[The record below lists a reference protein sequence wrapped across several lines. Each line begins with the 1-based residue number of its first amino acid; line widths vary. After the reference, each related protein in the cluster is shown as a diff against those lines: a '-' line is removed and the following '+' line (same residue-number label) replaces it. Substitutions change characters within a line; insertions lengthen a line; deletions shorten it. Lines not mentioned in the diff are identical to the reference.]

1 MLEEPDVI
9 DSIIE
14 MDGKPVLVVSDA
26 AITESKEE
34 RRKLLDA
41 KLRYYAGGL
50 LSGQIDVVPDP
61 KQAEILVV
69 CADDPDKVYPGI
81 DSLRIKS
88 QDGEAFSVPIKFKHL
103 ANPFA

>member
-26 AITESKEE
+26 AITEDKAE
-34 RRKLLDA
+34 RRRLLDE

-50 LSGQIDVVPDP
+50 VSGQIDLVRDP
-61 KQAEILVV
+61 QQAEILVV
-69 CADDPDKVYPGI
+69 CADDPNAVYAGI
-81 DSLRIKS
+81 DSLRVTPRNGKT
-88 QDGEAFSVPIKFKHL
+88 FSVPIRYKHL
-103 ANPFA
+103 PNPFA